1 MALPKLNTPTFE
13 LTLPSSGKK
22 IKFRPFLVKEHKI
35 LLTMAEADDS
45 EVARMVNELVDV
57 CTFNTLETKKLPH
70 FDIEYIFLQLR
81 AKSISESVEVVVN
94 CECGNKIDT
103 TFNID
108 NLKVEKNPNHSNK
121 IMLNNEYG
129 VEMGYPAFNE
139 VVEIYASN
147 DTNKIVDLI
156 VRCVKGVY
164 DNDNYWDSRDQTKEE
179 LEEFIFSL
187 TKVQFDKIEEFFVT
201 APKVVQIIE
210 TDCPQCN
217 RHNISRLE
225 GLSNFFV

>member
-1 MALPKLNTPTFE
+1 MTLPKLNTPTFQ

-22 IKFRPFLVKEHKI
+22 IKYRPFLVKEHKI

-45 EVARMVNELVDV
+45 EVARIVNELVDV
-57 CTFNTLETKKLPH
+57 CTFNALEIKKLPH

-94 CECGNKIDT
+94 CECGNKINT

-108 NLKVEKNPNHSNK
+108 NLKVEKNPKHNNK
-121 IMLNNEYG
+121 IMLDKEYG
-129 VEMGYPAFNE
+129 VEMNYPAFNE
-139 VVEIYASN
+139 VVEVYASN

-164 DNDNYWDSRDQTKEE
+164 DNDNYWDSKDQTPKE
-179 LEEFIFSL
+179 LDDFIFSL
-187 TKVQFDKIEEFFVT
+187 TKSQFDKIEEFFVT
-201 APKVVQIIE
+201 APKVVQVIE
-210 TDCPQCN
+210 TDCTACG